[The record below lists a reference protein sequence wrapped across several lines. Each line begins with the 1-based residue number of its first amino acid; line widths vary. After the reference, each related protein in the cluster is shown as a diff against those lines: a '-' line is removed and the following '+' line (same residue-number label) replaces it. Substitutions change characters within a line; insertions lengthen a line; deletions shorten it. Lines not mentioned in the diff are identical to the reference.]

1 MELFLITFLKGL
13 AIGIIIS
20 APMGPIGALCIQR
33 TLNKGR
39 MSGFSTGIGAAL
51 SDIIYC
57 LLTGFGMSFIID
69 FIESHQSILQILGSV
84 VLLIFAAYLIKRNP
98 AGGLKTLQ
106 EQKKNSHIQDL
117 VTGFL
122 LTFSNPL
129 ILFLIIGLFARFNF
143 LQPEMGILN
152 LGGFVAIFS
161 GAILWWFLIT
171 FFVNAIKAH
180 FNLRSIWVVNRI
192 IGLFILA
199 MSCFGLIMGI
209 KDYIL

>member
-1 MELFLITFLKGL
+1 MELFLITLLKGL

-69 FIESHQSILQILGSV
+69 FIESHQSILQILGSI

-98 AGGLKTLQ
+98 AGGLKALQ
-106 EQKKNSHIQDL
+106 EKKKNSHIQDL
-117 VTGFL
+117 ITGFL

-143 LQPEMGILN
+143 LQPEMGIYN

-161 GAILWWFLIT
+161 GAILWWFVIT
-171 FFVNAIKAH
+171 FFINAIKAH